1 MVSVISISKFLCH
14 LKGFLI
20 DVSGLG
26 SCWQL
31 EAGAVG
37 VPQASRPSL
46 CVCFSTEALN
56 RLDFFYGGPGLQRHI
71 FKKGVKEV
79 ISSFMT

>member
-1 MVSVISISKFLCH
+1 MVSVISIPKILCH
-14 LKGFLI
+14 LKGFLT
-20 DVSGLG
+20 DMSGLG

-37 VPQASRPSL
+37 VSWASLPSL
-46 CVCFSTEALN
+46 CVCFSIAALN

-71 FKKGVKEV
+71 FKKEVEEV
-79 ISSFMT
+79 ISSFMA

>member
-1 MVSVISISKFLCH
+1 MVSVISIPKFLYH

-26 SCWQL
+26 SRWQL

-37 VPQASRPSL
+37 VPQPSRPSL
-46 CVCFSTEALN
+46 CVCFSIAALN

-71 FKKGVKEV
+71 FKKGVEEV